1 MSNIITTNKNRIA
14 IAPTY
19 TIINDKARN
28 STSKQ
33 NKIPAENKNTRT
45 KNITECTG
53 FLELITKKADNKSEI
68 LNTIDKRVIFK
79 N

>member
-19 TIINDKARN
+19 TIINDNARN

-33 NKIPAENKNTRT
+33 NKSPAAERKTNT

-53 FLELITKKADNKSEI
+53 FLEFITKNEDTKSNK
-68 LNTIDKRVIFK
+68 LNVTNKKVIF
-79 N
+79 

>member
-1 MSNIITTNKNRIA
+1 MM
-14 IAPTY
+14 
-19 TIINDKARN
+19 NDKAKN

-53 FLELITKKADNKSEI
+53 FLELITKNADNKSEI
-68 LNTIDKRVIFK
+68 LNTIDKKVIFK
-79 N
+79 NYFVSFEKNGT